1 MLPHPVFN
9 YVTLYSFAKLSLFYG
24 ESLIWCNGLLSH
36 ELVTLLMQLGHLKDR
51 LKQKNIYLH
60 YTPAA
65 VELLGNLGFD
75 PNFGARPVK
84 RVIQQMVE
92 NEIALGVLKGDFDE
106 DDSIVVD
113 VDADQSLKDHPPQKK
128 LVIRKLENLPL
139 PDVLAAN
146 D

>member
-1 MLPHPVFN
+1 
-9 YVTLYSFAKLSLFYG
+9 
-24 ESLIWCNGLLSH
+24 
-36 ELVTLLMQLGHLKDR
+36 MQLGLLKDR

-106 DDSIVVD
+106 DDSIIVD
-113 VDADQSLKDHPPQKK
+113 VDADQSLIGHPPLKK